1 MANNA
6 LQPFKL
12 AVPMGSLDAYMASIR
27 KVPLLTEEEEKTLA
41 DRWYYSEDLEAARQ
55 LVMSHLRYVVS
66 IAKRY
71 KGYGLQLADLVQ
83 EGNIGLMK
91 AVKKFNPTLGV
102 RLVSFAVYWIKAE
115 IHEFILRNWRIV
127 KIATTK
133 AQRKLFF
140 KLKSFKQKFGENMGL
155 IAKEMGIKKDTVEE
169 MNARLSYSDANIEE
183 AYDIADQHADPA
195 KLLEV
200 QDKVGHKEQLLNALQ
215 TLDERS
221 KDILT
226 KRWLSQDG
234 DKITLQDLAV
244 EYNISAERIR
254 QLERNAMNKLRGVI
268 NLEA

>member
-1 MANNA
+1 MTNTA

-12 AVPMGSLDAYMASIR
+12 AVPMGSLDAYMSGIS
-27 KVPLLTEEEEKTLA
+27 KIPLLTEEEEKTLA
-41 DRWYYSEDLEAARQ
+41 DRWYHHEDLEAAKQ

-66 IAKRY
+66 IARRY

-102 RLVSFAVYWIKAE
+102 RLVAFAIYWIKAE

-140 KLKSFKQKFGENMGL
+140 KLKSFKQKFGENMNL
-155 IAKEMGIKKDTVEE
+155 IAKEMGIKKQIVEE
-169 MNARLSYSDANIEE
+169 MDARLSYTDANIEE

-200 QDKVGHKEQLLNALQ
+200 QDKTGHKEQLLSALQ

-221 KDILT
+221 RDILS
-226 KRWLSQDG
+226 KRWLNQDG
-234 DKITLQDLAV
+234 DKITLQDLALH
-244 EYNISAERIR
+244 YNISAERVR
-254 QLERNAMNKLRGVI
+254 QLEKNAMDKLRGAI